1 MRYIF
6 RHYHKGFIA
15 MKKTSRTQVSVMT
28 AAAILFLSTIVFS
41 QTQSTQK
48 SLRLTFFGSRTC
60 GECAEIKEQ
69 LLKPLE
75 RQNAEKL
82 IVTYRDIENEKDLTL
97 LTAMEKGYRVT
108 ATAPQELFFPDTVL
122 VGYDNI
128 MKSGKQLIETYLSN
142 PKKWAYAHA
151 YGDSTIDTV
160 KTADM
165 IRDRMKTWSFIGLFA
180 IGFVDGV
187 NPCAIASM
195 IFLISFLGTQ
205 KRNRRDVLKI
215 GLAFTGTTFL
225 TYFLLGLGA
234 FRILSLMDKFYWF
247 SLAIRVTA
255 VGIAVW
261 VALLA
266 IWDAIHYYRTKDT
279 SEMKVQ
285 LPKGIKLL
293 IHSVIRGN
301 MSSNKIVVGAIITGF
316 FVTLLEGACTAKIYL
331 PTIMAMTHTF
341 GFKLVG
347 WLLLVFYN
355 FLFVLPLLIVLAATA
370 YGLKWNKLSSFQA
383 KHMVIT
389 KLLLALVLFALAA
402 FITVGR

>member
-1 MRYIF
+1 
-6 RHYHKGFIA
+6 
-15 MKKTSRTQVSVMT
+15 MKNISRNRIISL
-28 AAAILFLSTIVFS
+28 AAQAVTAILFLSTVVFS

-48 SLRLTFFGSRTC
+48 TLRLTFFGSATC
-60 GECAEIKEQ
+60 GECAEIKTT

-75 RQNAEKL
+75 QKYAGKL
-82 IVTYRDIENEKDLTL
+82 AVTYRDIEVEKDLTI
-97 LTAMEKGYRVT
+97 LTAMEKGYHVKT
-108 ATAPQELFFPDTVL
+108 TAPQELFFPDTVL

-128 MKSGKQLIETYLSN
+128 MKNGRQLIEQYLSH
-142 PKKWAYAHA
+142 PEKWAYAHA
-151 YGDSTIDTV
+151 YGDSTLDTIS
-160 KTADM
+160 AASM
-165 IRDRMKTWSFIGLFA
+165 IKDRMKTWSFIGLFA

-215 GLAFTGTTFL
+215 GLAFTGITFL

-293 IHSVIRGN
+293 IHTVIRGN
-301 MSSNKIVVGAIITGF
+301 MSSNKIVVGAIVTGF

-341 GFKLVG
+341 GFRLVG
-347 WLLLVFYN
+347 WLLLVVYN

-370 YGLKWNKLSSFQA
+370 YGLKWNRLSSFQQ

-389 KLLLALVLFALAA
+389 KLLLALVMFALAA